1 MTSLARP
8 TDPATSHEA
17 GQKTQRHLNAT
28 QERVLSVVNSI
39 NHMTAQEIAQR
50 TADMYGGLTDT
61 YRKRIHE
68 LVSMQSLERRGV
80 RKCSITG
87 NNATVYARPRP
98 Q

>member
-1 MTSLARP
+1 MTNLSRQ
-8 TDPATSHEA
+8 TDPETSREA
-17 GQKTQRHLNAT
+17 GERQRRNLNAT
-28 QERVLSVVNSI
+28 QERVLSAVNSI

-50 TADMYGGLTDT
+50 TADMFGGLTDT

-68 LVSMQSLERRGV
+68 LVAMKKLERRGV